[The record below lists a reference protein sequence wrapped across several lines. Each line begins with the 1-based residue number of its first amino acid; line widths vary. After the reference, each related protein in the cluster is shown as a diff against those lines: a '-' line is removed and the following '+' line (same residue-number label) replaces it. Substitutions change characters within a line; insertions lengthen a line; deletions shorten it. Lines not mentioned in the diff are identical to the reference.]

1 MKTCNGST
9 KKNEKKK
16 KKKKNRGTCGN
27 SYFSEMIPFSVQI
40 SQQCMREVKRA
51 AIQSQKTTKD
61 TPSRARRLTREMLV
75 YWKRFEKVEKEHR
88 KRVEKEAI
96 EKRKLD
102 LELSEVGYRWMVRKF
117 ANIFLKS
124 LSALTP

>member
-1 MKTCNGST
+1 MCIAVPALSKLEQILMTLT
-9 KKNEKKK
+9 KSPQNVL
-16 KKKKNRGTCGN
+16 TFYGN
-27 SYFSEMIPFSVQI
+27 IPFSVQI

-51 AIQSQKTTKD
+51 AIQSQKTMKD

-102 LELSEVGYRWMVRKF
+102 LELSEVGQCTF
-117 ANIFLKS
+117 AD
-124 LSALTP
+124 

>member
-1 MKTCNGST
+1 M
-9 KKNEKKK
+9 
-16 KKKKNRGTCGN
+16 
-27 SYFSEMIPFSVQI
+27 FQI

-51 AIQSQKTTKD
+51 AIQSQKTMKD

-102 LELSEVGYRWMVRKF
+102 LELSEVICLYIV
-117 ANIFLKS
+117 FL
-124 LSALTP
+124 

>member
-1 MKTCNGST
+1 
-9 KKNEKKK
+9 
-16 KKKKNRGTCGN
+16 
-27 SYFSEMIPFSVQI
+27 
-40 SQQCMREVKRA
+40 MREVKRA
-51 AIQSQKTTKD
+51 AIQSQKIMKD

-102 LELSEVGYRWMVRKF
+102 LEMSEV
-117 ANIFLKS
+117 ILFLHLEEKS
-124 LSALTP
+124 GSVIRC